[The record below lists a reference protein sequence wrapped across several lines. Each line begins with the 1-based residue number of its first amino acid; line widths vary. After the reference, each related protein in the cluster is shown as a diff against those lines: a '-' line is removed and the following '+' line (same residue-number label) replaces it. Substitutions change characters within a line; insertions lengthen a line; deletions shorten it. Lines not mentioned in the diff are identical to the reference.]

1 MERRNREEKKSMQIP
16 ETTPRMGSTAAASK
30 TACCISRSGKVN
42 QEKGR
47 INFRKKRRRWQKKWK
62 IN

>member
-1 MERRNREEKKSMQIP
+1 MERRNREKKKSMQIP

-47 INFRKKRRRWQKKWK
+47 INFRKKRRSWQKMWK